1 MSKLFRAPGGFVLA
15 GSAFLTFVVHLTLAE
30 DHAGSGDWKAPAR
43 AASMKNPVPATAQS
57 LSQGKAVYAKECTS
71 CHGDAGKGNGPEAA
85 NLSRKPTDLSDPQ
98 VRNESDGEIFWK
110 ISEGKKPMP
119 RFAHSLNEDQ
129 RWHVVNYLRSLAPQK
144 TQ

>member
-1 MSKLFRAPGGFVLA
+1 MSRKFRAPVRAVLP
-15 GSAFLTFVVHLTLAE
+15 GLLILTLLVVRLATAE
-30 DHAGSGDWKAPAR
+30 ESGRDWKAPAR

-71 CHGDAGKGNGPEAA
+71 CHGDGGKGNGPEAA
-85 NLSRKPTDLSDPQ
+85 NLSRKPPDLCAPE
-98 VRNESDGEIFWK
+98 VRNESDGELFWK